1 MTGLTVLRPGALA
14 TIQDL
19 GRHGFAAIGVGVS
32 GAADRGSLR
41 LANRLVGNAEGAAA
55 IEATLGGLA
64 VRARGDLVVAVTG
77 APCPIEVG
85 GQGGAMN
92 SMIRVPHGTT
102 MALGTP
108 ERGLRSYLAVRGG
121 VAVPPV
127 LGSRST
133 DLLAGLGP
141 DPLGPGRFLPVG
153 PAPQGFPPVALA
165 PVAAPSAGEL
175 RLRVVPGPREDWFTE
190 HAMRTLLGESF
201 EVTKDSNRIG
211 LRLSGPALSRRKNG
225 ELPSEGM
232 VLGALQVPPSGRP
245 TLFLADHPS
254 TGGYPVIAVVMAADV
269 DIAAQARPGQ
279 RLRFAAQ
286 AVVGLPLIRPD
297 R

>member
-1 MTGLTVLRPGALA
+1 MTGLEILRTGPQA

-19 GRHGFAAIGVGVS
+19 GRPGFAAIGVGVC

-55 IEATLGGLA
+55 IEATLGGLV
-64 VRARGDLVVAVTG
+64 VRGRGDLVVAVTG

-85 GQGGAMN
+85 GRGGAMN
-92 SMIRVPHGTT
+92 SLIRVPDGAAV
-102 MALGTP
+102 ALGTP

-121 VAVPPV
+121 ISVPPV

-133 DLLAGLGP
+133 DLLASLGP
-141 DPLGPGRFLPVG
+141 DPLDSGRLLPVG

-165 PVAAPSAGEL
+165 PVTPPSGGEL
-175 RLRVVPGPREDWFTE
+175 RLRVVPGPRDDWFTE
-190 HAMRTLLGESF
+190 HAMHTLLSEPF
-201 EVTKDSNRIG
+201 EVTKDSNRVG
-211 LRLSGPALSRRKNG
+211 LRLSGPVLSRRKDG

-232 VLGALQVPPSGRP
+232 VIGALQVPPSGRP

-279 RLRFAAQ
+279 RLRFA
-286 AVVGLPLIRPD
+286 VTGRRPVPSGE
-297 R
+297 